1 MMKQGAYIIILMLML
16 PALVARAQDSDAMLT
31 DGIQFVSEAF
41 VVDSASRTATVTLVL
56 TNKQDKPRE
65 LKINVYGTQL
75 VDDERNAYYFST
87 MELGRVLMRFE
98 DRQNYLHYLLQPDVP
113 VRLTITAGSVS
124 AAATAIQV
132 VKVVFEDSTETGR
145 FLDVYLTDTSTATDS
160 GSADDPSS
168 PSGPSSS

>member
-113 VRLTITAGSVS
+113 VRLTITAGS
-124 AAATAIQV
+124 
-132 VKVVFEDSTETGR
+132 
-145 FLDVYLTDTSTATDS
+145 
-160 GSADDPSS
+160 
-168 PSGPSSS
+168 